1 MKNSWTKLENNK
13 IIQEEVNN
21 EFFFFSDIQIC
32 NITIL
37 DYIKIIWFFFKFIY
51 NWHNFVDKTY

>member
-1 MKNSWTKLENNK
+1 MKNSWKKLENNK

-21 EFFFFSDIQIC
+21 EIIFSDIQIC

-51 NWHNFVDKTY
+51 HSHNCVDKTY

>member
-1 MKNSWTKLENNK
+1 MKNSWKILENNK

-21 EFFFFSDIQIC
+21 EFFFFSDIQIW

-51 NWHNFVDKTY
+51 HWHNLVDKTY